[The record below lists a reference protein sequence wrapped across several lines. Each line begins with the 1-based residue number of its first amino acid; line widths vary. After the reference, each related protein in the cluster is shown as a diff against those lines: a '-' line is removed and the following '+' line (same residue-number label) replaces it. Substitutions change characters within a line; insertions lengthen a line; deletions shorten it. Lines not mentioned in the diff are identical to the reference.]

1 MAKAGSSRKERGGW
15 YRDSSHRVDL
25 PGHSNLH
32 WPKVVLFP
40 FAYSNRRPR
49 IVITGAG
56 IVTALGIGWNG
67 NAEGF
72 RTGKTAMRPVTLFD
86 ASRQRAKTAAEV
98 DLPFALPPTRLT
110 ARQIKR
116 MERAAKLLL
125 LAAHEAW
132 QQSGWEPAADLPLVL
147 GTTSGGM
154 SLGEAYYRQCIEKPK
169 ETRRQATRVDHYQAQ
184 RQALD
189 VAEAFGFSGPITIIA
204 NACASGANSIGHAW
218 DLLRRGRAERVLT
231 GGYDGLSQM
240 VFGGFDSLQAL
251 SPTQCRPFD
260 AHRDGLALGEG
271 AAVLAL
277 ETLDS
282 AKKRNA
288 VILGEIVGYGAAT
301 DAHHLTQPHPNGDAA
316 LASMNAACAA
326 AELSPDKIGYI
337 NAHGTGTPLNDS
349 AEAAAINR
357 WAGEHVKKIPV
368 SSTKSSIGHLLGG
381 AGSVEAVICLMAL
394 REQWLPPTS
403 TLQTPEPTCAFPLVR
418 KPMDAK
424 MEYALTNSFGFGG
437 ANATLILRRW
447 S

>member
-1 MAKAGSSRKERGGW
+1 M
-15 YRDSSHRVDL
+15 
-25 PGHSNLH
+25 
-32 WPKVVLFP
+32 
-40 FAYSNRRPR
+40 
-49 IVITGAG
+49 VITGAG
-56 IVTALGIGWNG
+56 IVTALGIGWEK

-72 RTGKTAMRPVTLFD
+72 RVGKTAMRPVTLFD
-86 ASRQRAKTAAEV
+86 ASRQRVKTAAEV
-98 DLPFALPPTRLT
+98 DLPQQLPATRLT
-110 ARQIKR
+110 SRQTRR
-116 MERAAKLLL
+116 MDRATRLLF

-132 QQSGWEPAADLPLVL
+132 QEAGWEPGDDLPFVL

-154 SLGEAYYRQCIEKPK
+154 SLGETYYRQAITAPRDK
-169 ETRRQATRVDHYQAQ
+169 RLQATRVQHYQAQ

-189 VAEAFGFSGPITIIA
+189 VTDAFGFGGPITIIA

-218 DLLRRGRAERVLT
+218 DLLRRGHTQRVLT
-231 GGYDGLSQM
+231 GGYDALSQM
-240 VFGGFDSLQAL
+240 VFAGFDSLQAL
-251 SPTQCRPFD
+251 STTQCRPFD

-277 ETLDS
+277 ETLDF

-288 VILGEIVGYGAAT
+288 EILGEIVGYGAAT

-326 AELSPDKIGYI
+326 AQLSPDKINYI

-349 AEAAAINR
+349 AETAAINR
-357 WAGEHVKKIPV
+357 WAGAHVKDVAV
-368 SSTKSSIGHLLGG
+368 SSTKASIGHLLGG

-394 REQWLPPTS
+394 REQWMPPTV
-403 TLQTPEPTCAFPLVR
+403 TLQTLEPTCQFSFVQ
-418 KPMDAK
+418 KPTDAK
-424 MEYALTNSFGFGG
+424 VNYALTNSFGFGG